1 MTRPICA
8 TALLLF
14 QCFLTAAAF
23 VPTTTHRCPIQCQT
37 HEIIILAKNIED
49 DDPASY
55 NNIDPNQLSEPLSSL
70 FRERI
75 KNGNYLDVLQFS
87 VVAFFLLT
95 LWISGGSILSDYSS
109 NTLND
114 IDGPAK
120 SRIYKYVDADELLR
134 NEFEREESKVIFE

>member
-1 MTRPICA
+1 
-8 TALLLF
+8 
-14 QCFLTAAAF
+14 
-23 VPTTTHRCPIQCQT
+23 
-37 HEIIILAKNIED
+37 LAKNIED

-55 NNIDPNQLSEPLSSL
+55 SNIDPNQLSEPLSSL